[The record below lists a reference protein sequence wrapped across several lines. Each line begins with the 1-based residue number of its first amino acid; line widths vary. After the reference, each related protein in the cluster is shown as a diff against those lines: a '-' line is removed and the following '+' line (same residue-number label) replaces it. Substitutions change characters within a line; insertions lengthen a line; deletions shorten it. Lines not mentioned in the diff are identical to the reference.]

1 MQPAS
6 RKEIAESNA
15 KNYQATKHAKVV
27 RKWKV
32 KMGVCELSQR
42 STGDW
47 LAEFTANNKP
57 QRHTYIVAL
66 GDTPKAALKELKV
79 DTTPV

>member
-1 MQPAS
+1 MRLAT
-6 RKEIAESNA
+6 RKDIAESNA
-15 KNYQATKHAKVV
+15 KNYQATKHAQIV
-27 RKWKV
+27 RKWEV
-32 KMGVCELSQR
+32 KMGICELSQR

-57 QRHTYIVAL
+57 QRHTYKVAL
-66 GDTPKAALKELKV
+66 GETPKAALKELKV

>member
-1 MQPAS
+1 MQLAS
-6 RKEIAESNA
+6 RKTIAESNA

-27 RKWKV
+27 RKWNV
-32 KMGVCELSQR
+32 KKGVCELSQR

-47 LAEFTANNKP
+47 LAEFTSHDGEQYTVVLAES
-57 QRHTYIVAL
+57 
-66 GDTPKAALKELKV
+66 PKIAVRKLKV